1 MKKHP
6 FTLIELL
13 VVIALAALLMGI
25 GLPALSSLTTGRL
38 PEQAA
43 SQVAAQLDF
52 ARVTAVSN
60 NQYVALVFPVSGESN
75 TGAPDNYLNSVF
87 RMAVVYKND
96 SDKYEFVKWVPD
108 SKWEHFPEGV
118 VLNAGA
124 SDFGVQ
130 DGTELKSV
138 ALNDIFKATKMNGNN
153 SAEIDRCVIFKP
165 NGQLVMP
172 SGDEMKNMVIRLAEG
187 ARIPGGTDIA
197 LRKDRDGKVIYTC
210 LIINPLTGRSVTKT
224 AEPE

>member
-43 SQVAAQLDF
+43 SQVAAQLDL

-75 TGAPDNYLNSVF
+75 TGAPDSYLNSVF

-124 SDFGVQ
+124 ADFGVQ
-130 DGTELKSV
+130 DGTGLKSV

-187 ARIPGGTDIA
+187 ARIPGGTDIV
-197 LRKDRDGKVIYTC
+197 LRKDREGKVIYTC

>member
-43 SQVAAQLDF
+43 SQVAAQLDL

-75 TGAPDNYLNSVF
+75 TGAPDDYLNSVF
-87 RMAVVYKND
+87 RMAVVYKK
-96 SDKYEFVKWVPD
+96 SDTEYEFVKWVPD

-118 VLNAGA
+118 VLNGGA

-130 DGTELKSV
+130 DGTGLKSV

-187 ARIPGGTDIA
+187 ARIADGTDIA
-197 LRKDRDGKVIYTC
+197 LRKDREGEVIYTC

>member
-43 SQVAAQLDF
+43 SQVAAQLDL

-75 TGAPDNYLNSVF
+75 TGAPGSYLNSVF

-118 VLNAGA
+118 VLNGGA

-130 DGTELKSV
+130 NGSNLKSDDCGTNFQTSKV
-138 ALNDIFKATKMNGNN
+138 NGSATVKY
-153 SAEIDRCVIFKP
+153 CVIFKP

-187 ARIPGGTDIA
+187 ARIADGTDIA
-197 LRKDRDGKVIYTC
+197 LRKDREGKVIYTC

>member
-60 NQYVALVFPVSGESN
+60 NQYVALVFPVSGEN
-75 TGAPDNYLNSVF
+75 GTGAPANYLNSVY
-87 RMAVVYKND
+87 RMAVVYKNN

-108 SKWEHFPEGV
+108 SKWEHLPEGV
-118 VLNAGA
+118 VLNVEA

-130 DGTELKSV
+130 DGTTLGSESCGTNFQV
-138 ALNDIFKATKMNGNN
+138 IKMNHDNA
-153 SAEIDRCVIFKP
+153 SSVSRCVIFRP
-165 NGQLVMP
+165 GGRLAMP
-172 SGDEMKNMVIRLAEG
+172 SGSEMKNMVIRLAEG
-187 ARIPGGTDIA
+187 ARIADGTDIV

>member
-43 SQVAAQLDF
+43 SLVAAQLDL

-60 NQYVALVFPVSGESN
+60 NQYVALVFPVSGEN
-75 TGAPDNYLNSVF
+75 GTGAPDDYLNSVF
-87 RMAVVYKND
+87 RMAVVYKK
-96 SDKYEFVKWVPD
+96 SDTEYEFVKWVPD

-124 SDFGVQ
+124 ADFGVQ
-130 DGTELKSV
+130 DGTGLKSV

-187 ARIPGGTDIA
+187 ARIADGTDIA
-197 LRKDRDGKVIYTC
+197 LRKDREGKVIYTC

>member
-43 SQVAAQLDF
+43 SQVAAQLDL

-60 NQYVALVFPVSGESN
+60 NQYVALVFPVSGEN
-75 TGAPDNYLNSVF
+75 GTGAPDDYLNSVF
-87 RMAVVYKND
+87 RMAVVYKK
-96 SDKYEFVKWVPD
+96 SDTEYEFVKWVPD
-108 SKWEHFPEGV
+108 SKWEHFPDGV
-118 VLNAGA
+118 IFNAGA

-130 DGTELKSV
+130 DGTNLKSDDCGTNFQTSKV
-138 ALNDIFKATKMNGNN
+138 NGSATVKY
-153 SAEIDRCVIFKP
+153 CVIFKP

-172 SGDEMKNMVIRLAEG
+172 SGSEMKNMVIRLAEG
-187 ARIPGGTDIA
+187 ARIADGTDIA

>member
-1 MKKHP
+1 MKKNP

-43 SQVAAQLDF
+43 SQVAAQLDL

-60 NQYVALVFPVSGESN
+60 NQYVSLVFPVSGESN
-75 TGAPDNYLNSVF
+75 TGAPDSYLNSVF

-124 SDFGVQ
+124 ADFGVQ
-130 DGTELKSV
+130 DGTGLKSV

-153 SAEIDRCVIFKP
+153 SAEIDHCVIFKP

-187 ARIPGGTDIA
+187 ARIADGTDIV
-197 LRKDRDGKVIYTC
+197 LRKDSDKKITYTC

>member
-43 SQVAAQLDF
+43 SQVAAQLDL

-60 NQYVALVFPVSGESN
+60 NQYVALVFPVSGEDN

-124 SDFGVQ
+124 ADFGVQ

-197 LRKDRDGKVIYTC
+197 LRKDREGKVIYTC

>member
-43 SQVAAQLDF
+43 SQVAAQLDL

-75 TGAPDNYLNSVF
+75 TGAPDNYFNSVF

-118 VLNAGA
+118 VLNGGA
-124 SDFGVQ
+124 ADFGVQ
-130 DGTELKSV
+130 DGTGLKSV

-187 ARIPGGTDIA
+187 ARIPGGTDIV
-197 LRKDRDGKVIYTC
+197 LRKDREGKVIYTC

>member
-43 SQVAAQLDF
+43 SQVAAQLDL

-124 SDFGVQ
+124 ADFGVQ

-187 ARIPGGTDIA
+187 ARIADGTDIA